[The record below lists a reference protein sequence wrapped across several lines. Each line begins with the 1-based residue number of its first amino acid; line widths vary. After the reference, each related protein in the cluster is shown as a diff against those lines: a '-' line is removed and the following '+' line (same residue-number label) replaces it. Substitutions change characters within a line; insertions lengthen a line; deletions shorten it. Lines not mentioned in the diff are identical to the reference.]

1 MGRSDFPKFSA
12 TQIAD
17 LIKQADTKATSTLY
31 VLGISTAALMARL
44 TSLKSSGA
52 ITPMR
57 GMLFALA
64 GFLIVVAFKTIMSVI
79 YPRLGK
85 PKKGDAL
92 YFESIA
98 LETQANHTKRGM
110 ALSEEDELRALH
122 ANAWNLARV
131 AHKKYHALR
140 LALALTALSVVTT
153 IAILVSI

>member
-1 MGRSDFPKFSA
+1 MARTDFPKFSA

-64 GFLIVVAFKTIMSVI
+64 GFLIVIAFKTIISVI
-79 YPRLGK
+79 YPRLGT
-85 PKKGDAL
+85 PQKGDPL
-92 YFESIA
+92 YFESIV
-98 LETQANHTKRGM
+98 LETQASHAERGIE
-110 ALSEEDELRALH
+110 LSEDDEVRALH
-122 ANAWNLARV
+122 TNAWNLAQV
-131 AHKKYHALR
+131 AHRKYAALR
-140 LALALTALSVVTT
+140 IALALTGVSVAGTILILVTT
-153 IAILVSI
+153 